1 MNELNDLQSVYV
13 NVHTC
18 TLMHVHNFSK
28 NFTKEFILINLD
40 IFLYAM

>member
-28 NFTKEFILINLD
+28 NVTKELINLD
-40 IFLYAM
+40 IFLYVM